1 MGITSEHLVEADE
14 QLLSVLSILFTKILS
29 DGAVPATMKSGLV
42 HPVPKKGKNAKRP
55 DSYRRITVT
64 SIVGKILERIL
75 MDPLKETLAPTQSS
89 QQRGFTDSSSSN
101 MAALLVTE
109 VLAETKDRGQPL
121 YITYLDASK
130 AFDVT
135 WHASVFTKLLERGI
149 HGNMWCTLR
158 DWYIDLVI
166 SCHLERCCL
175 PSFHRTSRCTARRYT
190 LCGTVQGTHQQ
201 ITCTA

>member
-1 MGITSEHLVEADE
+1 
-14 QLLSVLSILFTKILS
+14 
-29 DGAVPATMKSGLV
+29 MKSGLV

-64 SIVGKILERIL
+64 SIVGKVLERIL
-75 MDPLKETLAPTQSS
+75 MDPLNATLAPTQSS

-149 HGNMWCTLR
+149 HGNLWCTLR
-158 DWYIDLVI
+158 DWYVDLS
-166 SCHLERCCL
+166 SCVTWKDAVSRAFTELQGVRQGGIHSVEQYKAHTNKSLAQLED
-175 PSFHRTSRCTARRYT
+175 
-190 LCGTVQGTHQQ
+190 QGTGCH
-201 ITCTA
+201 IGSIYIGAPCR